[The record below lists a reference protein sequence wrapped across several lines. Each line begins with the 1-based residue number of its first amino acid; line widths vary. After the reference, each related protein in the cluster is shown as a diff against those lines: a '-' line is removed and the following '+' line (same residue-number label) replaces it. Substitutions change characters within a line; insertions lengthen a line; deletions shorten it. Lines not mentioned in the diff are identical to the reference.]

1 MEICT
6 KYDNKKLNRCKKNKH
21 TQDFYQ
27 YLEEILTEHI
37 S

>member
-1 MEICT
+1 M
-6 KYDNKKLNRCKKNKH
+6 
-21 TQDFYQ
+21 QDLHQ